1 MAYRG
6 LGDGDRLGI
15 ALLQFPFDDVAW
27 IKYEHISR

>member
-27 IKYEHISR
+27 ISTSI